1 MNYIDAGLIALANI
15 ILNFIFIR
23 FSHIY
28 NLLDYPNYRKKHIKP
43 TPYTGGIVLSI
54 SYLIIVYITDYDDL
68 ENMILSF
75 GFLISL
81 AGFLDDKIHLD
92 PGTKIILQFII
103 IILVVEK
110 GLLLTNLG
118 VYNSFPYISFGSLS
132 EIFTIMCCLLIINS
146 YNYNDGIDGVAIS
159 IFIIIFCAFYFY
171 LKLLG
176 INKLNSFIIFLLIC
190 NFISLIFNLSLFKF
204 PKIFIGNS
212 GSNLNGFIIAFF
224 SIYLFTQQNINP
236 ALIIWP
242 LSFLVFEFISIN
254 LNRILM
260 KKKLF
265 ASGFDHIH
273 YDLKSKLR
281 LNNFK
286 VLITISLIN
295 VYFCTIGWFVFKNLG
310 ADFSIFLFILHFF
323 IYLIFK
329 LKLTKY
335 K

>member
-110 GLLLTNLG
+110 GLLLTNL
-118 VYNSFPYISFGSLS
+118 
-132 EIFTIMCCLLIINS
+132 
-146 YNYNDGIDGVAIS
+146 
-159 IFIIIFCAFYFY
+159 
-171 LKLLG
+171 
-176 INKLNSFIIFLLIC
+176 
-190 NFISLIFNLSLFKF
+190 
-204 PKIFIGNS
+204 
-212 GSNLNGFIIAFF
+212 
-224 SIYLFTQQNINP
+224 
-236 ALIIWP
+236 
-242 LSFLVFEFISIN
+242 
-254 LNRILM
+254 
-260 KKKLF
+260 
-265 ASGFDHIH
+265 
-273 YDLKSKLR
+273 
-281 LNNFK
+281 
-286 VLITISLIN
+286 
-295 VYFCTIGWFVFKNLG
+295 
-310 ADFSIFLFILHFF
+310 
-323 IYLIFK
+323 
-329 LKLTKY
+329 
-335 K
+335 